1 MPSCWAKQELAG
13 KKKRRE
19 RGKLNRGAKIDQEER
34 KLELY
39 AGGTSVT
46 S

>member
-1 MPSCWAKQELAG
+1 MPSCWAKQEFKV

-19 RGKLNRGAKIDQEER
+19 RGKLNRGAKIDSRGR